1 VLNLK
6 PWIPKGKRISGLLTA
21 LLICLLFFFLSP
33 VVRAG
38 ETEILI
44 LHTNNVTGYILPCP
58 T

>member
-1 VLNLK
+1 MKKWFPATKSFWGILSFIFA
-6 PWIPKGKRISGLLTA
+6 WS
-21 LLICLLFFFLSP
+21 LFLFPAPPAES
-33 VVRAG
+33 G

>member
-1 VLNLK
+1 MK